1 MYLLTMISVEG
12 KVKLVFTM
20 CIYFLCF
27 SDASK
32 HLVEEMESVSPSEL
46 EDAIEKVVDAVEKQ
60 PCR

>member
-20 CIYFLCF
+20 CIYVLCF

-32 HLVEEMESVSPSEL
+32 HLVEEMESVSLSEL
-46 EDAIEKVVDAVEKQ
+46 EDAVEKVVDAVEKQ